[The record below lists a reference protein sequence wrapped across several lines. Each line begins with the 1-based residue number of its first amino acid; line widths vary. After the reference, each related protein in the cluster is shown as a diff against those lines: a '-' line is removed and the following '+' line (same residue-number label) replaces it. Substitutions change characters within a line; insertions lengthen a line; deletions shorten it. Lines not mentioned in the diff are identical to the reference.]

1 MEVAPDAHLPRP
13 TRSLE
18 YERGIN
24 TPICH
29 LLRVTARG
37 WFRTCFPRSRTRD
50 KDLGAVV
57 YLRRGP
63 LRARKLPD
71 PVPGLGPS
79 GSPWGPHRDGPQ
91 RPAAGAGSWVLAFST
106 PSPLAEGCCSGRG
119 QREEPVGGVW
129 APLATCTG
137 RGGDEGPRAGP
148 TQCPLRLRPT
158 RTPPCVSSELPLF
171 LVRAQP
177 SVG

>member
-50 KDLGAVV
+50 KDLGA
-57 YLRRGP
+57 RRLFKEGSPQGKEAAGP
-63 LRARKLPD
+63 SARAWSLWEPLGATQRRASETSGRSRKLGVGVLD
-71 PVPGLGPS
+71 PVTPG
-79 GSPWGPHRDGPQ
+79 
-91 RPAAGAGSWVLAFST
+91 
-106 PSPLAEGCCSGRG
+106 
-119 QREEPVGGVW
+119 
-129 APLATCTG
+129 
-137 RGGDEGPRAGP
+137 
-148 TQCPLRLRPT
+148 
-158 RTPPCVSSELPLF
+158 
-171 LVRAQP
+171 
-177 SVG
+177 

>member
-50 KDLGAVV
+50 KDLGARRLFKEGSPQGKEAAGPSARAWSLWEPLGATHTETG
-57 YLRRGP
+57 LRDQRQEQEAGCWRSRPRHPWLRAAAQAEGSGKSPWVESGRLWPPAQGEEVTRGHGRGP
-63 LRARKLPD
+63 HSAHSASD
-71 PVPGLGPS
+71 PHG
-79 GSPWGPHRDGPQ
+79 R
-91 RPAAGAGSWVLAFST
+91 RLA
-106 PSPLAEGCCSGRG
+106 
-119 QREEPVGGVW
+119 
-129 APLATCTG
+129 
-137 RGGDEGPRAGP
+137 
-148 TQCPLRLRPT
+148 
-158 RTPPCVSSELPLF
+158 
-171 LVRAQP
+171 
-177 SVG
+177 

>member
-24 TPICH
+24 TPIRH

-37 WFRTCFPRSRTRD
+37 WFRTCLPRSRTRD
-50 KDLGAVV
+50 KDLGAIV

-63 LRARKLPD
+63 LRARKLLE

-79 GSPWGPHRDGPQ
+79 GSPWGLHTQ
-91 RPAAGAGSWVLAFST
+91 RRASET
-106 PSPLAEGCCSGRG
+106 SGRSRKLG
-119 QREEPVGGVW
+119 VGVLDPV
-129 APLATCTG
+129 
-137 RGGDEGPRAGP
+137 
-148 TQCPLRLRPT
+148 
-158 RTPPCVSSELPLF
+158 TP
-171 LVRAQP
+171 
-177 SVG
+177 G